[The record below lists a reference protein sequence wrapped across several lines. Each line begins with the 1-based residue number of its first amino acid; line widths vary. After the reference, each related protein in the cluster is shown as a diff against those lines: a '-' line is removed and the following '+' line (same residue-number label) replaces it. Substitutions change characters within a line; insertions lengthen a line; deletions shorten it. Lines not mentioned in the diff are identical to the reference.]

1 MMWQDIIAIGIVAA
15 CVVAAVVYAV
25 RRLRGRGGG
34 SCSGRGGGC
43 AGCNQGGCPSAG
55 GCSGCHKS

>member
-1 MMWQDIIAIGIVAA
+1 MWQDIIAIGIVAA
-15 CVVAAVVYAV
+15 CMVAAVVYAV
-25 RRLRGRGGG
+25 RRLRGRGGC